1 MTKAEFLRIQHLTAS
16 LSGLGFTVDEV
27 DQLRKISNTLRRWF
41 ERECGTDAGA
51 IERDEETGKPF
62 FRNRRGRRWPVP
74 DLEAGARK
82 RLAAILAARNARFD
96 LANGVANWKCVDGT
110 FDILDE
116 DGEIIRYNVP
126 ASAALVSAYIQTDP
140 RGAALYILRPGD
152 VPDGKKAECHYLNGI
167 CVY

>member
-1 MTKAEFLRIQHLTAS
+1 MTKAEFIRIQHLTAS
-16 LSGLGFTVDEV
+16 LSGLGFTVNEV

-62 FRNRRGRRWPVP
+62 FRNGRGNRWPVP
-74 DLEAGARK
+74 DLEAGAEK
-82 RLAAILAARNARFD
+82 RLAAIMAARNGREAVP
-96 LANGVANWKCVDGT
+96 LAT
-110 FDILDE
+110 
-116 DGEIIRYNVP
+116 
-126 ASAALVSAYIQTDP
+126 YIQTDP

-152 VPDGKKAECHYLNGI
+152 VPEGESANAYYSRGV